1 MKIVLLA
8 ENRKVD
14 LLTNFCIAYKN
25 LLKKHE
31 LIALGHIA
39 PSLERLSGLS
49 IGGIATD
56 VNASINYMAARA
68 GYNEIDA
75 VIFLK
80 DPASDSYDKSN
91 ILMQACDQN
100 NIPYAS
106 NLATAEI
113 LVLAIDRGDLDWRE
127 LVK

>member
-31 LIALGHIA
+31 LISLGHIA

>member
-31 LIALGHIA
+31 LISLGHIA
-39 PSLERLSGLS
+39 PTLERLSGLS

-80 DPASDSYDKSN
+80 DPASDSYDRSN

>member
-1 MKIVLLA
+1 M
-8 ENRKVD
+8 
-14 LLTNFCIAYKN
+14 
-25 LLKKHE
+25 
-31 LIALGHIA
+31 
-39 PSLERLSGLS
+39 S
-49 IGGIATD
+49 ISGIATD

-80 DPASDSYDKSN
+80 DPASDSYDRSN

>member
-31 LIALGHIA
+31 LISLGHIA

-80 DPASDSYDKSN
+80 DPASDSYDRSN

>member
-31 LIALGHIA
+31 LISLGHIA

-49 IGGIATD
+49 ISGIATD

-80 DPASDSYDKSN
+80 DPASDSYDRSN